1 MVSYSYPFKY
11 HLAHSNLIPH
21 AGFLGLVLVEGAE
34 LPPLPLLVEV
44 AHLHRQLV
52 LGGVD
57 GEALP
62 TAPVA
67 ECPRLEERAIIVGPV
82 GKFESIELTS
92 CSYSQY

>member
-1 MVSYSYPFKY
+1 MQVVIGQFFLSSLCY
-11 HLAHSNLIPH
+11 LAHLDLISQ

-62 TAPVA
+62 TAAVA
-67 ECPRLEERAIIVGPV
+67 ESPRLQERERAIILGPV
-82 GKFESIELTS
+82 KKFESVDH
-92 CSYSQY
+92 